1 MGWTQADVDAL
12 KAAAASG
19 ILTVRYDGPPSR
31 QITYQSLR
39 DMQRQIALMEQEVA
53 RTSGTSSGYILA
65 ATRKGL

>member
-1 MGWTQADVDAL
+1 MDAL

-39 DMQRQIALMEQEVA
+39 DMQRQITLMEQEV
-53 RTSGTSSGYILA
+53 TSSTGTASSYTLA